1 MPILNIDTD
10 VTGLAGVLPRAIYIL
25 TNDNLAT
32 ITTAGYLNKSV
43 QNGLSVSNKDSAL
56 IYGTDL
62 AGGNPGNQWFQV
74 QISGGVTSLVVSA
87 DITFPISV
95 AHGGTGDTSLPA
107 FELIAGGVSGTGT
120 GPLQSI
126 GTGTN
131 GQVLVSAG
139 PGVLP
144 AFQTFAPGGVTSV
157 TGTANRIDVSAG
169 ATPVVDIDAAYV
181 GQTSL
186 TTLGTVST
194 GTWHG
199 ALIGPTY
206 GGTGVNNGN
215 STITIGGNTQFS
227 GAHAFTGVITAD
239 TSVVFPTTGTLATT
253 AQLPSFPISPAN
265 GGTGINNSTNTL
277 SIGANSSIN
286 QNVSTTA
293 VPAFLNANLALVN
306 QTSTTV
312 TLSNVS
318 DYYQYCTGGSVQA
331 VVLPDATT
339 CALGQSFLISNY
351 GEQIITVETFT
362 AVTVWSMP
370 IGGQLL
376 VTCIST
382 AVNTAAAWNV
392 ALFGNDPENLTNN
405 VNDTNVVSLLPS
417 QILNM
422 YTTPILVFTPA
433 DTAATVFIE
442 KCIIDVIYNSGP
454 YTGGGN
460 IQLQYGNAVHG
471 AGPAAT
477 LSLTPSVLYGINQN
491 CTLRLEGYQTNPLNV
506 ADSAG
511 QSIYISNDT
520 GVFAG
525 GNCEFVVYLWYSI
538 IEA

>member
-1 MPILNIDTD
+1 
-10 VTGLAGVLPRAIYIL
+10 
-25 TNDNLAT
+25 
-32 ITTAGYLNKSV
+32 
-43 QNGLSVSNKDSAL
+43 
-56 IYGTDL
+56 
-62 AGGNPGNQWFQV
+62 
-74 QISGGVTSLVVSA
+74 VSA

-95 AHGGTGDTSLPA
+95 AQGGTGNTSLHSY
-107 FELIAGGVSGTGT
+107 ELIAGGASGTGT

-144 AFQTFAPGGVTSV
+144 AFQTFAPGGVTTV

-206 GGTGVNNGN
+206 GGTGVNNGS

-253 AQLPSFPISPAN
+253 AQLPSFPLAPN
-265 GGTGINNSTNTL
+265 LGGTGI
-277 SIGANSSIN
+277 ANSALDTLTVTGVSAIN

-293 VPAFLNANLALVN
+293 VPSFANANLALAN
-306 QTSTTV
+306 QTVATV
-312 TLSNVS
+312 TLSNAS
-318 DYYQYCTGGSVQA
+318 DYYQFCTGATTAS

-339 CALGQSFLISNY
+339 CVLGQSFLISNY
-351 GEQIITVETFT
+351 AQQIITIETFT
-362 AVTVWSMP
+362 AVTVWQVN
-370 IGGQLL
+370 IGTQLL

-382 AVNTAAAWNV
+382 AINTAAAWNV
-392 ALFGNDPENLTNN
+392 AVFSNDPTNLTNN
-405 VNDTNVVSLLPS
+405 LNDPLAVSLTPS

-422 YTTPILVFTPA
+422 YTTPVLVFAPLDPSSA
-433 DTAATVFIE
+433 VLIE
-442 KCIIDVIYNSGP
+442 KCIIDVIYNSGT

-460 IQLQYGNAVHG
+460 VQLQYGNAAHG

-477 LSLTPSVLYGINQN
+477 LSLAPSVLYDINQN
-491 CTLRLEGYQTNPLNV
+491 CTLRLEGYQTNPLNN
-506 ADSAG
+506 ADAVG
-511 QSIYISNDT
+511 QSIYISNET
-520 GVFAG
+520 GTFGVG
-525 GNCEFVVYLWYSI
+525 SCEFTVYIWYSVL
-538 IEA
+538 EP